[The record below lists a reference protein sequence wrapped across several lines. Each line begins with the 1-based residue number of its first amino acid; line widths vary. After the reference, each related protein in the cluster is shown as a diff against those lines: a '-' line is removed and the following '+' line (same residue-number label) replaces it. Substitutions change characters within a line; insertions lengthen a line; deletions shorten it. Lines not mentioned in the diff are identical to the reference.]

1 MSALA
6 QNDQLVEKISAA
18 ILAAV
23 NPPVS
28 GYAAAGEEHQ
38 AAGAHLSLQ
47 QIAAMIDHTL
57 LKPDATRAQ
66 IVQLCAEAR
75 QAGFA
80 SVCVNPDW
88 VPLCAQ
94 ELAGSAVKVCT
105 VIGFPLG
112 ANMTEIKVAEA
123 KLAIAQG
130 ASEVDMVLNIG
141 ALKGGE
147 TDLVKSDIQAV
158 AEAAHAGGAILKVIL
173 ETFFLNDDQKVTA
186 CRLSQ
191 QAGADFVGGEDLVQ
205 KISGGWLDFDA
216 VIATPDMMKS
226 VGRLGKMLGP
236 RGLMPSAKTGSVTFE
251 LANAVKEIKAGRVEF
266 RVDKFA
272 IIHNSIG
279 KKRFSAEQLYDNA
292 KSLFRAILKARPAS
306 VKGTYVKSLAIAPT
320 MGPGIRIDVAVASK
334 EVSGE

>member
-1 MSALA
+1 VQIFSRLLDESVKNLDNESACCLTGANLKKREADAMSALA

-28 GYAAAGEEHQ
+28 GYDAAGEEHQ

-80 SVCVNPDW
+80 SVCVNPNW

-130 ASEVDMVLNIG
+130 ASEVDMVINIG

-158 AEAAHAGGAILKVIL
+158 AEAAHAGGAFLKVIL

-191 QAGADFVGGEDLVQ
+191 QAGADFVKTSTGFLGGGATVHDIALMRRTVGSVMGV
-205 KISGGWLDFDA
+205 KASGGVRTYEDA
-216 VIATPDMMKS
+216 VAMIQAGASRIGASAGLKIIQGPSQPAAGQVAALPKLEKQQVDTLVRQVLD
-226 VGRLGKMLGP
+226 RL
-236 RGLMPSAKTGSVTFE
+236 A
-251 LANAVKEIKAGRVEF
+251 
-266 RVDKFA
+266 
-272 IIHNSIG
+272 
-279 KKRFSAEQLYDNA
+279 
-292 KSLFRAILKARPAS
+292 
-306 VKGTYVKSLAIAPT
+306 
-320 MGPGIRIDVAVASK
+320 
-334 EVSGE
+334 